1 MTKSES
7 SLLNKKTRF
16 ILGLTGSI
24 AMGKTTVSN
33 MFRDL
38 DVQVWCADNEV
49 NELYKINGAATKVFS
64 KEFPSV
70 VTKTGVDRNKLRGLI
85 HEDNAILKKVERIV
99 HPLLEYSKVDFIRSN
114 KNRPLIVFDIPL
126 LFETQQEKNF
136 DAVLVVTASEL
147 TQKKRVLSRKNINE
161 QDFLLIKRNQMN
173 EQEKIKKADFLINT
187 DKSLLETKQDVLEIY
202 KKIKG
207 FLV

>member
-1 MTKSES
+1 M
-7 SLLNKKTRF
+7 
-16 ILGLTGSI
+16 TGSI

-38 DVQVWCADNEV
+38 GVQVWCADNEV

-70 VTKTGVDRNKLRGLI
+70 VTKTGVDRKKLRDQI
-85 HEDNAILKKVERIV
+85 HKDNSILKKVERIV
-99 HPLLEYSKVDFIRSN
+99 HPLLEHSKVDFIRSN
-114 KNRPLIVFDIPL
+114 KNLPLIVFDIPL
-126 LFETQQEKNF
+126 LFETKQEKNF

-173 EQEKIKKADFLINT
+173 EQEKIKRADFLIKT
-187 DKSLLETKQDVLEIY
+187 DKSLLETKQDVLEIH

-207 FLV
+207 FLEEK

>member
-1 MTKSES
+1 MKLE
-7 SLLNKKTRF
+7 SLLLNNNTGF

-38 DVQVWCADNEV
+38 GVQVWCADNEV
-49 NELYKINGAATKVFS
+49 NELYKKNGAATKVFS

-70 VTKTGVDRNKLRGLI
+70 ITKTGVDKKKLRNLI
-85 HEDNAILKKVERIV
+85 HKDNAILKKVERIV
-99 HPLLEYSKVDFIRSN
+99 HPLLEHSKVEFIKSN
-114 KNRPLIVFDIPL
+114 KDSQLIIFDIPL
-126 LFETQQEKNF
+126 LFEKQQERKF

-147 TQKKRVLSRKNINE
+147 TQKKRVLSRKNMKE
-161 QDFLLIKRNQMN
+161 QDFQLIKRNQMK
-173 EQEKIKKADFLINT
+173 EQEKIKRADFLINT

-202 KKIKG
+202 QKIKG
-207 FLV
+207 FPV

>member
-1 MTKSES
+1 
-7 SLLNKKTRF
+7 LNKKTRF

-38 DVQVWCADNEV
+38 GVQVWCADNEV

-70 VTKTGVDRNKLRGLI
+70 VTKTGVDRKKLRGLI

-99 HPLLEYSKVDFIRSN
+99 HPLLEHSKVNFIRSN
-114 KNRPLIVFDIPL
+114 KDFPLIVFDIPL

-173 EQEKIKKADFLINT
+173 EQEKIKRADFLINT

-202 KKIKG
+202 QKIKG